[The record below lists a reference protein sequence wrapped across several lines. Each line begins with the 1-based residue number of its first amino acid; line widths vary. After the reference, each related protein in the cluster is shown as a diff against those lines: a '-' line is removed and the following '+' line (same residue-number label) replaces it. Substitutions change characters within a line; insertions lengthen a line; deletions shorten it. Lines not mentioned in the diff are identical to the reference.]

1 MNTTL
6 LLMLGLPIIGAGLLF
21 YFAREQL
28 ASAYGTMTSLI
39 ALPVFFIPGALL
51 VAIVFAA
58 SHGTATSDIEVWSG
72 VITAKERKHDS
83 YQRSYDCNCTTTTV
97 GSGKDARTVTT
108 CQTCYEDH
116 YTVKWTCDSTIGQYT
131 IADEDST
138 SSSVYRMP
146 DPPRWKEIKPGDPAS
161 RTHQYTN
168 YVQAVPESLFK
179 PSAANLKA
187 KFAKM
192 TPAYPDQIYDLY
204 KIDRFVQ
211 VGFNY
216 TDAAQWNLDIS
227 NMLRELG
234 PKKQVNVI
242 VVVAKT
248 SDQSYMY
255 ALRDAWEGA
264 NKNDVVVVLG
274 SEDGVKIE
282 WADVISWT
290 KKEIFKIE
298 LRDGLTELG
307 VIDRTKIMPMIE
319 AQIVKNFE
327 RRRMREFQY
336 LSSEIDPPT
345 WALWVL
351 GVCLII
357 GYGLCALVL
366 TGKLG
371 STSSRLSFGPGRYHS
386 GWNNRRR

>member
-6 LLMLGLPIIGAGLLF
+6 LLMLGLPIIGAGLLY

-28 ASAYGTMTSLI
+28 ATAYGSVKSLLAI
-39 ALPVFFIPGALL
+39 PALFLPGALL
-51 VAIVFAA
+51 IGIAFAVA
-58 SHGTATSDIEVWSG
+58 HGTATSDIEVWSG
-72 VITAKERKHDS
+72 VITAKNRTHDS
-83 YQRSYDCNCTTTTV
+83 YQRSYDCNCRTV
-97 GSGKDARTVTT
+97 GSGKDAKTV
-108 CQTCYEDH
+108 CDTCYEDH
-116 YTVKWTCDSTIGQYT
+116 YTVKWTCESTIGQYT

-138 SSSVYRMP
+138 SSSVYRLP
-146 DPPRWKEIKPGDPAS
+146 DPQRYKEIKPGDPAS
-161 RTHQYTN
+161 RTHRYTN

-179 PSAANLKA
+179 PGAASLKA
-187 KFAKM
+187 KFAAM

-204 KIDRFVQ
+204 KINRFVQ
-211 VGFNY
+211 VGFAF

-248 SDQSYMY
+248 ADQNYMY
-255 ALRDAWEGA
+255 ALRDGWEGA

-290 KKEIFKIE
+290 KKELFKIE
-298 LRDGLTELG
+298 LRDSLMELG
-307 VIDRTKIMPMIE
+307 TIDRTKIMPMIE

-327 RRRMREFQY
+327 RRHMAEFKY
-336 LSSEIDPPT
+336 LSSEIDPPS
-345 WALWVL
+345 WVL
-351 GVCLII
+351 WLVGVCLII
-357 GYGLCALVL
+357 GYGLGALKL
-366 TGKLG
+366 TGKLEG
-371 STSSRLSFGPGRYHS
+371 TP
-386 GWNNRRR
+386 RRRIIGSYR

>member
-6 LLMLGLPIIGAGLLF
+6 LLMLGLPIIGAFMLYYIG
-21 YFAREQL
+21 RDQL
-28 ASAYGTMTSLI
+28 IASFGPGKSIL
-39 ALPVFFIPGALL
+39 ALPVFFLPGAALIG
-51 VAIVFAA
+51 IVFAVA
-58 SHGTATSDIEVWSG
+58 HGTATSDVEIWSG
-72 VITAKERKHDS
+72 VITAKDRTHGS

-116 YTVKWTCDSTIGQYT
+116 YTVKWTCESTIGQYT

-138 SSSVYRMP
+138 SSSVYRLP
-146 DPPRWKEIKPGDPAS
+146 DPARWKEIKPGDPAS
-161 RTHQYTN
+161 RTHRYTN

-179 PSAANLKA
+179 PSSANLKA
-187 KFAKM
+187 KFAKL
-192 TPAYPDQIYDLY
+192 TPVYPDKVYDFY

-248 SDQSYMY
+248 NDPNYMY

-264 NKNDVVVVLG
+264 NKNDVVVVIG

-282 WADVISWT
+282 WVDVISWT
-290 KKEIFKIE
+290 KKELFKIE

-327 RRRMREFQY
+327 RRHMSEFKY

-351 GVCLII
+351 CVCLII
-357 GYGLCALVL
+357 GYGLGALAI
-366 TGKLG
+366 TRQLG
-371 STSSRLSFGPGRYHS
+371 GTP
-386 GWNNRRR
+386 RRRVIGR